1 MQKARKAEDQLS
13 MMTETRKHGT
23 HKKKTQQ
30 RQGETDRN
38 HTNHTNQNPA
48 VVSYAAHVYS

>member
-1 MQKARKAEDQLS
+1 MQQARKAEDQLS

-38 HTNHTNQNPA
+38 HTNQNPA